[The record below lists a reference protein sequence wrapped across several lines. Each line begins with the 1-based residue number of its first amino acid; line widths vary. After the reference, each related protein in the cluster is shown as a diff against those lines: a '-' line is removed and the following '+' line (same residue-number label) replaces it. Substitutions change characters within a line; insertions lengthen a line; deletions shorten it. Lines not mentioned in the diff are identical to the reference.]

1 MYSQV
6 NDASTMALF
15 GEIGGWHYAMD
26 DTNPWKESTF
36 WHKPGTPMYSFSF
49 VDGHASNMTIN
60 GGMGINSKSNK
71 LNFINF

>member
-1 MYSQV
+1 
-6 NDASTMALF
+6 
-15 GEIGGWHYAMD
+15 MD

-60 GGMGINSKSNK
+60 GGMGINSKSDK